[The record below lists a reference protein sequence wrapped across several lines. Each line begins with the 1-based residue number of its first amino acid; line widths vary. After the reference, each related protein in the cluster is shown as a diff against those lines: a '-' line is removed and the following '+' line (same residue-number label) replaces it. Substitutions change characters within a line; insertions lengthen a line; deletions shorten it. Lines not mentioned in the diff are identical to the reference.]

1 MQEQFLL
8 RNLLYSFLPNLFRLL
23 DIVGQLGKG
32 YVIWQEVIDNQVKVY
47 NFDFSCV
54 EASSARQSTV
64 RI

>member
-47 NFDFSCV
+47 NFDFSCL
-54 EASSARQSTV
+54 EAS
-64 RI
+64 